1 MILHLLVL
9 AVILTGDSVLGQF
22 SRFRHQ
28 VRHRRNN
35 PRPGAAVD
43 DGVISRPILGSQAI
57 PRILNRDSDIVADG
71 RLRNP
76 LQFRPAPAASR
87 RMDKGSSRRLED
99 GSAVHFVPSTTV
111 SFEPEFRHIDEVSA
125 DTEAAESQ
133 PRPVV
138 FRNNRLS
145 NPLQFKSSKSSGQ
158 YLTISFLRS
167 FTT

>member
-1 MILHLLVL
+1 MILHLLVA

-28 VRHRRNN
+28 ARHRRNN
-35 PRPGAAVD
+35 PRAGAVE

-57 PRILNRDSDIVADG
+57 PRILNRDSDILADG

-76 LQFRPAPAASR
+76 LQFRPAPAAAR
-87 RMDKGSSRRLED
+87 RMDEGSSRRLGD
-99 GSAVHFVPSTTV
+99 GSSVHFVPSTTV

-145 NPLQFKSSKSSGQ
+145 NPLQFKSSKSSGR
-158 YLTISFLRS
+158 YLTISFLWS

>member
-9 AVILTGDSVLGQF
+9 AVILTADSVLGQF

-28 VRHRRNN
+28 ARHRRNN
-35 PRPGAAVD
+35 PRAGALD
-43 DGVISRPILGSQAI
+43 DGVISRPILSSQAI
-57 PRILNRDSDIVADG
+57 PRILNRDSDILADG

-76 LQFRPAPAASR
+76 LQFRPAASR
-87 RMDKGSSRRLED
+87 RMDEGSSRRLGD
-99 GSAVHFVPSTTV
+99 GSSVHFVPSTTV

>member
-9 AVILTGDSVLGQF
+9 AVILTADSVLGQF

-35 PRPGAAVD
+35 PRAGAVD
-43 DGVISRPILGSQAI
+43 DGVISRPILSSQAI
-57 PRILNRDSDIVADG
+57 PRILNRDSDILADG

-76 LQFRPAPAASR
+76 LQFRPAASR
-87 RMDKGSSRRLED
+87 RMDEGSSRRPGD
-99 GSAVHFVPSTTV
+99 GSSVHFVPSTTV

-145 NPLQFKSSKSSGQ
+145 NPLQFKSSKSSGR

>member
-43 DGVISRPILGSQAI
+43 DGVISRPILSSQAI

-87 RMDKGSSRRLED
+87 RMDEGSSRRLED

>member
-1 MILHLLVL
+1 MILHLLVA
-9 AVILTGDSVLGQF
+9 AVILTADSVLGQF

-28 VRHRRNN
+28 ARHRRNN
-35 PRPGAAVD
+35 PRAGAVE
-43 DGVISRPILGSQAI
+43 DGVISRPILSSQAI

-76 LQFRPAPAASR
+76 LQFRPAASR
-87 RMDKGSSRRLED
+87 RMDEGSSRRLED
-99 GSAVHFVPSTTV
+99 GSSVHFVPSTTV

-145 NPLQFKSSKSSGQ
+145 NTLQFKSSKSSGQ

>member
-1 MILHLLVL
+1 MILHLLVA
-9 AVILTGDSVLGQF
+9 AVILTADCVLCQF

-28 VRHRRNN
+28 ARHRRNN
-35 PRPGAAVD
+35 PRAGAVE

-76 LQFRPAPAASR
+76 LQFRPAAAR
-87 RMDKGSSRRLED
+87 RMDEGSSRRLGD
-99 GSAVHFVPSTTV
+99 GSSVHFVPSTTV

>member
-9 AVILTGDSVLGQF
+9 AVILTADSVLGQF

-28 VRHRRNN
+28 ARHRRNN
-35 PRPGAAVD
+35 PRAGAVE

-76 LQFRPAPAASR
+76 LQFRPAASR
-87 RMDKGSSRRLED
+87 RMDEGSSRRLGD
-99 GSAVHFVPSTTV
+99 GSSVHFVPSTTV

-167 FTT
+167 FIT

>member
-9 AVILTGDSVLGQF
+9 AVILTADSVLGQF

-28 VRHRRNN
+28 ARHRRNN
-35 PRPGAAVD
+35 PRAGAVD
-43 DGVISRPILGSQAI
+43 DGVISRPILSSQAI
-57 PRILNRDSDIVADG
+57 PRILNRDSDILADG

-76 LQFRPAPAASR
+76 LQFRPAASR
-87 RMDKGSSRRLED
+87 RMDEGSSRRLGD
-99 GSAVHFVPSTTV
+99 GSSVHFVPSTTV

-145 NPLQFKSSKSSGQ
+145 NPLQFKSSKSSGR

-167 FTT
+167 FIT

>member
-9 AVILTGDSVLGQF
+9 AVILTADCVLGQF

-28 VRHRRNN
+28 ARHRRNN
-35 PRPGAAVD
+35 PRAGAVE

-57 PRILNRDSDIVADG
+57 PRILNRDADIVADG

-87 RMDKGSSRRLED
+87 RMDEGSSRRLED
-99 GSAVHFVPSTTV
+99 GSSVHFVPSTTV

-158 YLTISFLRS
+158 YLTTSFLRS